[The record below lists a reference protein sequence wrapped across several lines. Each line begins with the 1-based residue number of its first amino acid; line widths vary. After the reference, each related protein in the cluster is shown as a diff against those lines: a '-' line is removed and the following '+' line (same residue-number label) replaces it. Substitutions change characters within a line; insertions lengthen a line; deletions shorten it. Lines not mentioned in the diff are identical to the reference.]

1 MASGSFL
8 LHGARGKVGN
18 IVARKGPKGGTVLAE
33 RVTPKN
39 PQTNKQMAQRIILAT
54 IAQAA
59 KFMSPI
65 VDHSFQGVAVGAACK
80 ERFRKLNMDKMR
92 QLAAVDF
99 EEVTMGID
107 SHAFMTTKNVQ
118 ALIPNPYVIST
129 GNLSPVKFTF
139 DIDHPTGGT
148 DYHFFLKFT
157 DFSIYPQGEAEGVR
171 SITLGDLLKN
181 LFGIVT
187 TGEQITF
194 VMIQKSGMGVQYAY
208 NGDTES
214 PGFVIPFTSMR
225 AVRLFVSPT
234 VDLTQEIA
242 VTDNQ
247 GAPLANIDTAIVSAI
262 IGAFSD
268 SARTDRGLLA
278 WFEDRLTNSLS
289 ASVNAETGFVDI
301 ELDPTEKFDI
311 TNYNS
316 DDDGLGY
323 IYALGVI
330 RSRLMTDGSWQY
342 SNSSMKIAR
351 PIGEQERNFGLYW
364 NAAIQAWFEGSQV
377 TSDELYLRAGTEQ
390 NEIGESFT

>member
-18 IVARKGPKGGTVLAE
+18 IVARKGPKSGTVLAE

-99 EEVTMGID
+99 EEITKGMD

-148 DYHFFLKFT
+148 DYHFFLNFT

-194 VMIQKSGMGVQYAY
+194 VMIQKSGEGVQYAY
-208 NGDTES
+208 NGDAES

-234 VDLTQEIA
+234 VDLAQEIA
-242 VTDNQ
+242 VTDSQ
-247 GAPLANIDTAIVSAI
+247 GAPLANIDAAIVSAI

-268 SARTDRGLLA
+268 SVRTDRGLLA

-289 ASVNAETGFVDI
+289 ASVNAETGYVDI

-377 TSDELYLRAGTEQ
+377 TSDELYLRAGTNQ